1 MRGSFTDTGDATI
14 TLPNGDTKA
23 YKYYALT
30 YKDGAFKDLVIK

>member
-1 MRGSFTDTGDATI
+1 MFLKIEKKFIS
-14 TLPNGDTKA
+14 LPNGDTKA